1 MGKAYEARNAVA
13 FEESRNEMMA
23 LVQKE
28 SEERTRHLNDVTQ
41 VLNTHHRR
49 LEMSDA
55 AHERRL
61 QQCKSENTVIHT
73 ETQSRLNE
81 LTLMLKRASTEQL
94 EQHRAFEEQK
104 EKLEHLRQSLENKQ
118 THHEPVVLDVLEESM
133 EKRLLGLIEHERM
146 ERCKSAAS
154 VIKCIDE
161 LSASCAQDKYRI
173 EELSAALLNTA
184 SDIKARLNAEVKER
198 VAADERGEGEVQSKL
213 KMELAALQPFLDQQ
227 DQERTSQLHFMK
239 DELIAVQ
246 ERINEMVST
255 QNKALLGVEGLR
267 DEVNKHKQGT
277 HDALAQESADREGE
291 DNNLQMGV
299 NKLQERANFLK
310 TELDDLAKRL
320 WDAIEMHTHDIRI
333 DNVADANSLDRV
345 RVPAEQPRL
354 VHLHPPTGTTASLVH
369 QGSQQNVQRV
379 TNAQASR
386 SPVPP
391 VLQPSQLAARV
402 LSAASISPAIPGKVS
417 VNSSLTPQTTAV
429 HSPAVSVPLIDR
441 SATEV
446 GVPSL
451 QKVSASVSAQ

>member
-1 MGKAYEARNAVA
+1 MG
-13 FEESRNEMMA
+13 
-23 LVQKE
+23 
-28 SEERTRHLNDVTQ
+28 
-41 VLNTHHRR
+41 
-49 LEMSDA
+49 
-55 AHERRL
+55 
-61 QQCKSENTVIHT
+61 
-73 ETQSRLNE
+73 
-81 LTLMLKRASTEQL
+81 
-94 EQHRAFEEQK
+94 
-104 EKLEHLRQSLENKQ
+104 LEHLRQSLENEQ
-118 THHEPVVLDVLEESM
+118 THREPVVLGVLEGST
-133 EKRLLGLIEHERM
+133 EKRLLGLIEQERT

-154 VIKCIDE
+154 VVKCIDE

-198 VAADERGEGEVQSKL
+198 VAADERSEGEVQSKL
-213 KMELAALQPFLDQQ
+213 KMELAALQPFLDKQ
-227 DQERTSQLHFMK
+227 DQDRTSQLHFMK

-246 ERINEMVST
+246 ERISEMVST

-277 HDALAQESADREGE
+277 HDALAQES
-291 DNNLQMGV
+291 
-299 NKLQERANFLK
+299 NKLQEKANFLK

-333 DNVADANSLDRV
+333 DNVADVNSLDRV
-345 RVPAEQPRL
+345 RVPVEQPRL
-354 VHLHPPTGTTASLVH
+354 VHLHPPTGTTASLFQ

-379 TNAQASR
+379 TSAQVSR

-391 VLQPSQLAARV
+391 NLQPSQLAARV
-402 LSAASISPAIPGKVS
+402 LSAASVSPAIPGKVS

-429 HSPAVSVPLIDR
+429 QSPAVSVPLIDR

-451 QKVSASVSAQ
+451 QKASASASAQ